1 MEIGRVR
8 RGNITSERKV
18 VSEKKDFSQSFSQ
31 ERHKKSEEQLNKMID
46 DIKKR
51 GSKLITTKTY
61 VDVIMYKKMIKE
73 YLESILK
80 YMYETKKDISF
91 WQTQYFITVDTVDNK
106 LEELTKGLLSDEKDN
121 INIASTIDEIQGMIV
136 DIYRQYRRRLKN
148 EKERDAVDFSYALSD
163 DDALEMKATI
173 SDRRKVLKVFSDGG
187 VNVVTYDRNGKCR
200 DTKFSEAFKIEGVI
214 GLFLETDNED
224 SLDD

>member
-8 RGNITSERKV
+8 RGTVTAERKI

-80 YMYETKKDISF
+80 FMYETKKDISF

-106 LEELTKGLLSDEKDN
+106 LEELTKALLSDEKDN

-136 DIYRQYRRRLKN
+136 DIYR
-148 EKERDAVDFSYALSD
+148 
-163 DDALEMKATI
+163 
-173 SDRRKVLKVFSDGG
+173 
-187 VNVVTYDRNGKCR
+187 
-200 DTKFSEAFKIEGVI
+200 
-214 GLFLETDNED
+214 
-224 SLDD
+224 

>member
-8 RGNITSERKV
+8 SGTVTAERKV
-18 VSEKKDFSQSFSQ
+18 ISEKKDFSQSFSQ
-31 ERHKKSEEQLNKMID
+31 ERQKQSEEQLNKMIA

-80 YMYETKKDISF
+80 FMYETKKDISF

-106 LEELTKGLLSDEKDN
+106 LEELTKSLLTDEKDN

-136 DIYRQYRRRLKN
+136 DIYR
-148 EKERDAVDFSYALSD
+148 
-163 DDALEMKATI
+163 
-173 SDRRKVLKVFSDGG
+173 
-187 VNVVTYDRNGKCR
+187 
-200 DTKFSEAFKIEGVI
+200 
-214 GLFLETDNED
+214 
-224 SLDD
+224 

>member
-8 RGNITSERKV
+8 SGTVTAERKV
-18 VSEKKDFSQSFSQ
+18 ISEKKDFSQSFSQ
-31 ERHKKSEEQLNKMID
+31 ERQKQSEEQLNKMIA

-80 YMYETKKDISF
+80 FMYETKKDISF

-106 LEELTKGLLSDEKDN
+106 LEELTKSLLLDEKDN

-136 DIYRQYRRRLKN
+136 DIYK
-148 EKERDAVDFSYALSD
+148 
-163 DDALEMKATI
+163 
-173 SDRRKVLKVFSDGG
+173 
-187 VNVVTYDRNGKCR
+187 
-200 DTKFSEAFKIEGVI
+200 
-214 GLFLETDNED
+214 
-224 SLDD
+224 